1 MDTRLSE
8 PWSTPE
14 ERQPLIQEIDP
25 LWQSPS
31 LFLTR
36 SLLPELIRSLPQQNV
51 RLVDFGSGDGQVSWY
66 FGLHFKGENGQRL
79 LIDQYDPHRASDPRF
94 RDYHTIGHRPD
105 AVTIRATQS
114 LPERGD
120 LVLCHF
126 SLHHT
131 PDPEQTLRYEIG
143 RQLQPSIIV
152 VGEFTF
158 KSIPGIEQRQ
168 AAFRQTFA
176 DPELPTP
183 ERRELEEFV
192 KEAGNWE
199 RGFET
204 CYEFHT
210 RWGEAEY
217 ITFLESAGYRV
228 TQHYRP
234 RNWDRCPRSILVA
247 RRTDRPHLERF
258 NTEPG
263 VIV

>member
-8 PWSTPE
+8 AWSNSE
-14 ERQPLIQEIDP
+14 EHQPPVQEIDP
-25 LWQSPS
+25 LWQSAS

-36 SLLPELIRSLPQQNV
+36 SLLPELIRSLPEQNV

-66 FGLHFKGENGQRL
+66 FGLHFKGENGQQL
-79 LIDQYDPHRASDPRF
+79 SIDQYDPHRASDPRF
-94 RDYHTIGHRPD
+94 RDYRTMGQRPD
-105 AVTIRATQS
+105 SVTIRETLS

-131 PDPEQTLRYEIG
+131 PDPEQTLRHEIG

-158 KSIPGIEQRQ
+158 KSIPDTKQRQ

-210 RWGEAEY
+210 RWGEADY
-217 ITFLESAGYRV
+217 ITFLQSAGYRV
-228 TQHYRP
+228 TQHHRSM
-234 RNWDRCPRSILVA
+234 NWDRCPRSILVA
-247 RRTDRPHLERF
+247 TRDDPQQLDQF
-258 NTEPG
+258 KS
-263 VIV
+263 